1 MMWWYGP
8 GGFGSGFGI
17 LSMVI
22 FWVIIIGLVI
32 ALARGFR
39 GSMWDGHPPRPPE
52 PRTPLQILQERYAR
66 GEIDKK
72 EYEEKKKDLS

>member
-8 GGFGSGFGI
+8 GYGMWGGGFVFMLFFWI
-17 LSMVI
+17 L
-22 FWVIIIGLVI
+22 IIILIVSLFRSFGNMR
-32 ALARGFR
+32 RG
-39 GSMWDGHPPRPPE
+39 GHPME
-52 PRTPLQILQERYAR
+52 KTPLEILQERYAK